1 MSLQS
6 AMLIVSVLAL
16 LTQMADLVVDLLHRN
31 IERSKRDAPNDAE
44 ASSERQA
51 SPESEEKDGE

>member
-31 IERSKRDAPNDAE
+31 IDRSKRDTLNDAE
-44 ASSERQA
+44 ASSERRA